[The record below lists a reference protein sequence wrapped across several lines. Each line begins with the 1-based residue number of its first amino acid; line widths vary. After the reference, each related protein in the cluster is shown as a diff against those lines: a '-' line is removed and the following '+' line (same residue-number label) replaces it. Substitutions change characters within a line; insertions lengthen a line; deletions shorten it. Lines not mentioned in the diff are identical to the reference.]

1 MAGLG
6 LLMSRLMR
14 RVLAVTRQILFAI
27 CLGLLPLLAAVMIGF
42 LSTLPFTGL
51 DVLWDTQSAA
61 ATLAALMEFFI
72 VYLNP
77 VVLDGDQGRSYLLL
91 LHWVVEMALHVL
103 CVFAPISMCA
113 L

>member
-51 DVLWDTQSAA
+51 DVLWDTRSAA
-61 ATLAALMEFFI
+61 ATLAALMVFFL
-72 VYLNP
+72 VFLEADFLTVERGGPYL
-77 VVLDGDQGRSYLLL
+77 
-91 LHWVVEMALHVL
+91 
-103 CVFAPISMCA
+103 VFLAA
-113 L
+113 GGGWA